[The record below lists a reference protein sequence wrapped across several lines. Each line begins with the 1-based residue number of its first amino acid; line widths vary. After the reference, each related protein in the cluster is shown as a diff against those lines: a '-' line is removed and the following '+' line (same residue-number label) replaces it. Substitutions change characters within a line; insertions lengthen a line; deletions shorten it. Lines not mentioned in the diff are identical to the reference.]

1 MRDVSFSLNGKPTRL
16 TVDEDRMLLWVLRD
30 DLGLTGT
37 KYGCGMTLC
46 GACTVV
52 VNNEAVRACATRM
65 REVDGAKVVTIE
77 GLAANGRLH
86 PVQEAFVTHAG
97 YQCGFCTPGMI
108 MAAYAL
114 LNSQRKPTRDDIVRE
129 LDDHICRCGAHVRIL
144 QAVQTASTAMNGGT
158 R

>member
-1 MRDVSFSLNGKPTRL
+1 MRDVSLTLNGKPTRL
-16 TVDEDRMLLWVLRD
+16 TVDENRMLLWVLRD

-37 KYGCGMTLC
+37 KYGCGMALC
-46 GACTVV
+46 GSCTVV
-52 VNNEAVRACATRM
+52 VDHEAVRACATRM
-65 REVDGAKVVTIE
+65 REVDGANIATIE

-108 MAAYAL
+108 MTAYAL
-114 LNSQRKPTRDDIVRE
+114 LNAKKTPTRDEIVRE
-129 LDDHICRCGAHVRIL
+129 MDDHICRCGAHARIL
-144 QAVQTASTAMNGGT
+144 QAVQTASTAMKGGT